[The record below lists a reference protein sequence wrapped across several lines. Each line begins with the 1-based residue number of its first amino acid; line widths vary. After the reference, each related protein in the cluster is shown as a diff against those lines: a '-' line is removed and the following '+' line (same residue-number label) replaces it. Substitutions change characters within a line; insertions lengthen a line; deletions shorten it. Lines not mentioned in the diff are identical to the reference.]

1 MSKPPRWTCTNRP
14 AMFSNWQNFPKP
26 KNHNSKFL
34 IAKPSNKMKKIIPA
48 VILILI
54 IGGIAFTLYG
64 NKQEMAEQAVEAM
77 KTSQFIPVN
86 TEVVGKSRVEVNFTS
101 NGTFIANQELK
112 LQAEASGKVVKIFKR
127 KGDFVKAGQLIAQ
140 LDDELLQSELA
151 IAQVNYD
158 QTIRDLERYRNL
170 SGTDAITKR
179 QLEDIENGSKS
190 AEAQLNMIKK
200 RFSNTKIT
208 APISGYINDD
218 HIEIGSLVAP
228 GMPIADIVNTQPLK
242 LTVNVSESEIA
253 QIAVDDEVTVKAGV
267 FPDKEFKGRI
277 SFTASKGDASLRYA
291 VEISLD
297 GETEDIKPGMY
308 GYATFNYDKQEAVLI
323 NRRALISGLKDPQVF
338 VLEEGR
344 ARVKPIKIASMG
356 QDQLVLLDGLQ
367 EGEKLITTGLINL
380 KDGTAVA
387 EL

>member
-1 MSKPPRWTCTNRP
+1 
-14 AMFSNWQNFPKP
+14 
-26 KNHNSKFL
+26 
-34 IAKPSNKMKKIIPA
+34 MKKLIPI
-48 VILILI
+48 VILILV

-64 NKQEMAEQAVEAM
+64 NKKEMAVEAEEAM
-77 KTSQFIPVN
+77 KTSQFIPVT
-86 TEVVGKSRVEVNFTS
+86 TEVIEKSNVNVNFTS
-101 NGTFIANQELK
+101 NGTFEANQELN
-112 LQAEASGKVVKIFKR
+112 LQSEASGKVVKIFKR

-151 IAQVNYD
+151 IAQVSYD
-158 QTIRDLERYRNL
+158 QTKRDLERYRNL
-170 SGTDAITKR
+170 SGSDAITRR
-179 QLEDIENGSKS
+179 QLEDIENSSKN

-200 RFSNTKIT
+200 RLSNTKIT

-228 GMPIADIVNTQPLK
+228 GMQIVDIVNTQPLK
-242 LTVNVSESEIA
+242 LTVSVSESEIA
-253 QIAVDDEVTVKAGV
+253 QIAVGDEVTVKAGV
-267 FPDKEFKGRI
+267 FPDREFKGKV

-308 GYATFNYDKQEAVLI
+308 GYVTFNYDKQEAILI
-323 NRRALISGLKDPQVF
+323 NRRALISGLKEPQVF
-338 VLEEGR
+338 VLEDGK

-356 QDQLVLLDGLQ
+356 QDQFVLLDGLQ

-380 KDGTAVA
+380 KDGTAVS

>member
-1 MSKPPRWTCTNRP
+1 
-14 AMFSNWQNFPKP
+14 
-26 KNHNSKFL
+26 
-34 IAKPSNKMKKIIPA
+34 MKKLIPI
-48 VILILI
+48 VILILV

-64 NKQEMAEQAVEAM
+64 NKKEMAVEAEEAM
-77 KTSQFIPVN
+77 KTSQFIPVT
-86 TEVVGKSRVEVNFTS
+86 TEVIEKSNVNVNFTS
-101 NGTFIANQELK
+101 NGTFEANQELN
-112 LQAEASGKVVKIFKR
+112 LQSEASGKVVKIFKR

-151 IAQVNYD
+151 IAQVSYD
-158 QTIRDLERYRNL
+158 QTKRDLERYRNL
-170 SGTDAITKR
+170 SGSDAITRR
-179 QLEDIENGSKS
+179 QLEDIENSSKN

-200 RFSNTKIT
+200 RLSNTKIA

-228 GMPIADIVNTQPLK
+228 GMQIVDIVNTQPLK
-242 LTVNVSESEIA
+242 LTVSVSESEIA
-253 QIAVDDEVTVKAGV
+253 QIAVGDEVTVKAGV
-267 FPDKEFKGRI
+267 FPDREFKGKV

-308 GYATFNYDKQEAVLI
+308 GYVTFNYDKQEAILI
-323 NRRALISGLKDPQVF
+323 NRRALISGLKEPQVF
-338 VLEEGR
+338 VLEDGK

-356 QDQLVLLDGLQ
+356 QDQFVLLDGLQ

-380 KDGTAVA
+380 KDGTAVS

>member
-1 MSKPPRWTCTNRP
+1 
-14 AMFSNWQNFPKP
+14 
-26 KNHNSKFL
+26 
-34 IAKPSNKMKKIIPA
+34 MKKIIPA

-112 LQAEASGKVVKIFKR
+112 LQAEASGKVIKIFKR

-158 QTIRDLERYRNL
+158 QTMRDLERYRNL

-190 AEAQLNMIKK
+190 AKAQLDMIKK
-200 RFSNTKIT
+200 RISHTQIT

-218 HIEIGSLVAP
+218 HIEIGSLVTP
-228 GMPIADIVNTQPLK
+228 GTPLVDIVNTQPLK
-242 LTVNVSESEIA
+242 LAINVSESEIA
-253 QIAVDDEVTVKAGV
+253 RIAVGDKVRVRAGV
-267 FPDKEFKGRI
+267 FPDREFGGEV
-277 SFTASKGDASLRYA
+277 SFTASTGDASLRYQ
-291 VEISLD
+291 VEINLE
-297 GETEDIKPGMY
+297 GETEGIKPGMY
-308 GYATFNYDKQEAVLI
+308 GYATFGYSQQEAILI
-323 NRRALISGLKDPQVF
+323 NRKALVSGLKNPQVF
-338 VLEEGR
+338 VLEDGKANIR
-344 ARVKPIKIASMG
+344 PIKVTSIG
-356 QDQLVLLDGLQ
+356 QDQLVLLDGLK
-367 EGEKLITTGLINL
+367 EGEKIITTGLINL
-380 KDGTAVA
+380 QDGTPVS